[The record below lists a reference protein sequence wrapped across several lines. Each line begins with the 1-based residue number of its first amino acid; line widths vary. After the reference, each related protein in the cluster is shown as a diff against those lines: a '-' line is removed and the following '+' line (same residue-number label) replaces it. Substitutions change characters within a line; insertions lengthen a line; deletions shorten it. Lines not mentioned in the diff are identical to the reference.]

1 MTSTANRA
9 GSPPRVRGK
18 AYPPFQPDMVTGIT
32 PARAGK
38 STGNRENAP
47 YGRDHPRACGEKFFI
62 RLLCSIVQGS
72 PPRVRGKVS
81 VRFTWKR
88 DTGITPARAG
98 KRRRTARRD
107 RLHRDHP
114 RACGEKTLRNTESL
128 LLVGSPPRVR
138 GKARGLI
145 QRLNRIGITPARAGK
160 SGIHRGDHH
169 SGRDHPRACGEK
181 TLKSYRETLTMGSP
195 PRVRGKDLRYII
207 ASFSAGITPARAG
220 KS

>member
-1 MTSTANRA
+1 MQAIILGITPACAGKSLFCAPLPLTGRDHPRACGEKTPKMTSTANRA

-98 KRRRTARRD
+98 KRRTTLRPRATT
-107 RLHRDHP
+107 RDHP
-114 RACGEKTLRNTESL
+114 RACGEKEFGQMKPRLRM
-128 LLVGSPPRVR
+128 GSPPRVR
-138 GKARGLI
+138 GKAAVQGCI
-145 QRLNRIGITPARAGK
+145 ESSDGITPARAGK
-160 SGIHRGDHH
+160 R
-169 SGRDHPRACGEK
+169 
-181 TLKSYRETLTMGSP
+181 L
-195 PRVRGKDLRYII
+195 
-207 ASFSAGITPARAG
+207 
-220 KS
+220 